1 MRLLR
6 AGRGNAPPL
15 NCGVIRHVG
24 VLDATRF
31 SGTISRMKLSID
43 LNDVQ
48 IGLLRQAAAK
58 LGVPVEDLARAA
70 VSDLLVGEDDEFAD
84 AARRVLEKNKELY
97 KRLS

>member
-1 MRLLR
+1 
-6 AGRGNAPPL
+6 
-15 NCGVIRHVG
+15 
-24 VLDATRF
+24 
-31 SGTISRMKLSID
+31 MKLSID

-48 IGLLRQAAAK
+48 IGLLRQTAAK

-70 VSDLLVGEDDEFAD
+70 VFDLLVAEDDEFAE

>member
-1 MRLLR
+1 
-6 AGRGNAPPL
+6 
-15 NCGVIRHVG
+15 
-24 VLDATRF
+24 
-31 SGTISRMKLSID
+31 MKLSID

-70 VSDLLVGEDDEFAD
+70 VSDLLVGEHDEFAEV
-84 AARRVLEKNKELY
+84 ARRVLEKNKELY

>member
-1 MRLLR
+1 M
-6 AGRGNAPPL
+6 
-15 NCGVIRHVG
+15 RHVS
-24 VLDATRF
+24 VFRAFWF
-31 SGTISRMKLSID
+31 SGTISSMKLSID

-48 IGLLRQAAAK
+48 IGLLRQAAAR

-70 VSDLLVGEDDEFAD
+70 VSDLLVGEDDEFAA

>member
-1 MRLLR
+1 
-6 AGRGNAPPL
+6 
-15 NCGVIRHVG
+15 
-24 VLDATRF
+24 
-31 SGTISRMKLSID
+31 MKLSID

-48 IGLLRQAAAK
+48 LDLLQQAAAK

-97 KRLS
+97 ERLS